1 MPEPRVK
8 LLLIAKHPYSAMF
21 DACAIITALMK
32 GPENNFQ
39 LTLGRW
45 KFNLIDI
52 IFSYIAIFWGISIC
66 QLSLWLL
73 GSPVYYGRKIFQRT
87 NFPYPVILNGRFI
100 SRNSTRNYL
109 KVFYEIDIQ
118 EKFTK
123 HKCRSPI

>member
-32 GPENNFQ
+32 GPESNFQ

-52 IFSYIAIFWGISIC
+52 I
-66 QLSLWLL
+66 Q
-73 GSPVYYGRKIFQRT
+73 IFQRT

-109 KVFYEIDIQ
+109 KVFYEIGIQ